1 MKMTM
6 FAENMCQNIGYRERE
21 VTYSGDPEPS
31 NMVSLADGLYW
42 LPFNTTPSSVALA
55 DSGEPWKLT
64 AALLE
69 DTPANIMQR
78 SWALL
83 FASSKKSRVQVT

>member
-1 MKMTM
+1 MPKYWLQR
-6 FAENMCQNIGYRERE
+6 ERERE

-55 DSGEPWKLT
+55 DSGEP
-64 AALLE
+64 
-69 DTPANIMQR
+69 
-78 SWALL
+78 
-83 FASSKKSRVQVT
+83 